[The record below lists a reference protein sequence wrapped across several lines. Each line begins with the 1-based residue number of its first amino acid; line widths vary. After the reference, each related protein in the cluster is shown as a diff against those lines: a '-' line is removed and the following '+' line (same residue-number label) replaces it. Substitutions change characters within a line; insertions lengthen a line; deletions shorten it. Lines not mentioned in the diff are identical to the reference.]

1 MIIFLSFIINFF
13 KSSYKFRTEDRIF
26 NHLMIVIL
34 ISQFTEFYLDHV
46 EIFIMLFMIVISSG
60 AFLNRKNLNEK

>member
-1 MIIFLSFIINFF
+1 MIIFLSFIVNFF
-13 KSSYKFRTEDRIF
+13 KSSYKVRAENRIF

-60 AFLNRKNLNEK
+60 AFLNQKNLNEK